1 MLIFSFIVTLVSALI
16 LVPLVRMFA
25 IQRGLVDEP
34 DGNRKKH
41 VGPIP
46 NIGGVAIALSVGIGL
61 LFPIIFGNNYTF
73 EITSSKIIVMIGAL
87 IVIATGVYDDIYHL
101 GFKKKFLV
109 QVFVAYLLL
118 HAGYRVELGNL
129 LFMFSDPYQQALY
142 SIPITMVWIV
152 GILNAVNLLDGMDG
166 LAAGVTTITFA
177 SLAVLFGI
185 QGDMHLVALSV
196 VIIAALL
203 GFLRYNFSPASIFM
217 GDTGSLF
224 LGYTLATCTLAL
236 EGGAHENP
244 VLALLIPVI
253 PLGLPILDTGLS
265 IVRRMRA
272 NKSPFMPDDD
282 HIHHRL
288 GRLYSRPY
296 AVIIL
301 YGVALWFGGL
311 AILMTLVENPP
322 FGFAI
327 AGITCISVYLG
338 MRALGYTEAFRSKKK
353 QEEGISTEAEQA
365 LQSEKNGLI
374 ESGDGSSVP
383 IEEQKG
389 DSEELSKDQGRQEK
403 KVNKLEPQAINS

>member
-1 MLIFSFIVTLVSALI
+1 MMLLFSFIVTLISALI

-25 IQRGLVDEP
+25 IRTGWVDEP
-34 DGNRKKH
+34 DGNRKNH
-41 VGPIP
+41 VRPIP
-46 NIGGVAIALSVGIGL
+46 NIGGIAIALSVGIGL
-61 LFPIIFGNNYTF
+61 LFPIIFGENYTF
-73 EITSSKIIVMIGAL
+73 EITSSKVIVMVGAL

-177 SLAVLFGI
+177 ALAVLFGM

-203 GFLRYNFSPASIFM
+203 GFLRYNFTPASIFM
-217 GDTGSLF
+217 GDSGSLF

-236 EGGAHENP
+236 EGGVHDNP

-253 PLGLPILDTGLS
+253 PLGLPLLDTGLS

-272 NKSPFMPDDD
+272 KKSPFMPDDD

-301 YGVALWFGGL
+301 YGVAFWFGGL
-311 AILMTLVENPP
+311 AILMKLFENPP

-327 AGITCISVYLG
+327 AGITCISVYMG
-338 MRALGYTEAFRSKKK
+338 MRALGYTESFRFKKNEEQEIATEQEETLSKKD
-353 QEEGISTEAEQA
+353 S
-365 LQSEKNGLI
+365 LI
-374 ESGDGSSVP
+374 EGGDGSNVSVQD
-383 IEEQKG
+383 EG
-389 DSEELSKDQGRQEK
+389 GADGLSLDSSRNEK